1 MKAWEVAAHNFA
13 VSSEN
18 KIHDDAVAA
27 TYGFEGGLVPGVGVF
42 GYLSRPVL
50 DLWGDAWLEAGSI
63 EAKFLRPTYDGDDVR
78 AVARSDGEELVLELL
93 DSKAQLCAVG
103 KARRGVD
110 ESDAPAFAPAPL
122 PEPRWPPVAAEV
134 PVGKAVG
141 SLELGGLAAES
152 PSGVIDRYR
161 DDHPRYAPDHED
173 LRLHPAFFPDQAN
186 TLLAANVAL
195 GPWIHTESRLR
206 FLAPPSPADDLRL
219 QGVIA
224 SATERRGHEMVTL
237 ELEATTAGHVVAR
250 LTHTA
255 IVKPR
260 RNAGR

>member
-1 MKAWEVAAHNFA
+1 MAAHNFA

-50 DLWGDAWLEAGSI
+50 DLWGDPWLESGSI
-63 EAKFLRPTYDGDDVR
+63 EAKFLRPTYDGDRVR
-78 AVARSDGEELVLELL
+78 AVARPDGEELALELF

-103 KARRGVD
+103 KARRSVEED
-110 ESDAPAFAPAPL
+110 TEPSFAPAQMPK
-122 PEPRWPPVAAEV
+122 PRWPPIAAHV
-134 PVGKAVG
+134 PMGHAVG
-141 SLELGGLAAES
+141 SLELGDLAAGS
-152 PSGVIDRYR
+152 PAGVVDRYR
-161 DDHPRYAPDHED
+161 DDHPRYAADQAD
-173 LRLHPAFFPDQAN
+173 VRLHPAFFPDQAN

-206 FLAPPSPADDLRL
+206 FLEAPRPAADLRL
-219 QGVIA
+219 QGVVA
-224 SATERRGHEMVTL
+224 GATEKRGHEIVTL
-237 ELEATTAGHVVAR
+237 ELEFVTEGRATAR

-255 IVKPR
+255 IVQPR
-260 RNAGR
+260 VDSGR